1 MNLSCEKWRAR
12 ATADLSPILQT
23 IQNCLFFYKALWSL
37 HSSPEFVRAWTPLA
51 EMSIS
56 YEDTRQGVGK
66 QYPTPSAELCKPG
79 TLSHTHTHTHP
90 CPGGHPHASRTR
102 GLHESWQSLPGNLP
116 SPLTDLTSCLWHPG
130 LLLGWACLRLTRL
143 EMNHKPFL
151 RQSHS

>member
-23 IQNCLFFYKALWSL
+23 IHNCLFFHKALWSL
-37 HSSPEFVRAWTPLA
+37 HSSPEFVRAWTLLA

-79 TLSHTHTHTHP
+79 MLSHTHTHPVSSSVIHMLLGPEACMKAGSLFQETS
-90 CPGGHPHASRTR
+90 PG
-102 GLHESWQSLPGNLP
+102 WP
-116 SPLTDLTSCLWHPG
+116 SPDSFLSPTHRPNFLPVAPWTIAG
-130 LLLGWACLRLTRL
+130 LGLSET
-143 EMNHKPFL
+143 HKA
-151 RQSHS
+151 